1 MNENIQI
8 PQGNWEQIAM
18 GWKNICI
25 RLLLMDDEEF
35 KTTRAKLLRQ
45 ITVGQDFA
53 NHLQRAISLSPEIFK
68 LKQQSM
74 KSQEDI
80 MEQQQRELPY
90 QLDTGNARK
99 YYKQ

>member
-25 RLLLMDDEEF
+25 LLLLMDDEEF

-45 ITVGQDFA
+45 ITVGQNFD
-53 NHLQRAISLSPEIFK
+53 NHLQRAISLSPETF
-68 LKQQSM
+68 KQQAM

-80 MEQQQRELPY
+80 MEQQRRELPY
-90 QLDTGNARK
+90 QLDTENAKRYFK
-99 YYKQ
+99 K